1 MFFFS
6 LPHTCHFE
14 TRPNPLSKI
23 GGNAFGAHF
32 LLLYR
37 KNEYVD
43 PIFYFMILI
52 RTVLPFNEKKFGIK
66 LCKVF

>member
-1 MFFFS
+1 MFFLS

-14 TRPNPLSKI
+14 THPNPLSKI

-43 PIFYFMILI
+43 PHFLFHD
-52 RTVLPFNEKKFGIK
+52 FNKNSASFQ
-66 LCKVF
+66 